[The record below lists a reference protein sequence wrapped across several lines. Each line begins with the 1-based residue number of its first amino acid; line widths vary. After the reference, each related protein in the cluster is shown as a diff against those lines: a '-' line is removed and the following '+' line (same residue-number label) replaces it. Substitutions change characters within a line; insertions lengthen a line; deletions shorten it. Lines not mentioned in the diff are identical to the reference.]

1 MEDWNAV
8 SVPTW
13 TCLLYVDVPGEY
25 KCTVDGSNI
34 LFHVQGLFENYIKI
48 VQVFELLFCLPLAPC
63 RRKGIGLATED
74 GKIK

>member
-48 VQVFELLFCLPLAPC
+48 VQVCELLFCLPLAPC
-63 RRKGIGLATED
+63 WQKGIGLATED
-74 GKIK
+74 GKIQ